1 MAAAGACQ
9 RTRKQD
15 FVRKQVTDLGVMV
28 RLLQDIVFRRP
39 GVKAGRVS
47 TRGSEATKPFP
58 EGKVWIGVSKS
69 DSERI
74 PPPHQGGWIGPRLA
88 QQGVAKTGSVDSEIF
103 ANLQKSPISTDFP
116 RATSLL
122 ATDGRRNA
130 SSGRQAI
137 EQVELAVVDELEDE
151 LAEEGVGP
159 SEAESGEAVSRICGV
174 REAMLD
180 AIKKREVYPKADLS
194 LDE

>member
-1 MAAAGACQ
+1 MVDWSEGRQSEANYYEVGVKDGRVAAAGACQ

-39 GVKAGRVS
+39 GVRSGRVS
-47 TRGSEATKPFP
+47 TRWSEATKPFP

-88 QQGVAKTGSVDSEIF
+88 QQSVAKTGFVDSKIF
-103 ANLQKSPISTDFP
+103 ANLQKSLISTNFP
-116 RATSLL
+116 RATPFPPR
-122 ATDGRRNA
+122 TDG
-130 SSGRQAI
+130 
-137 EQVELAVVDELEDE
+137 E
-151 LAEEGVGP
+151 
-159 SEAESGEAVSRICGV
+159 
-174 REAMLD
+174 
-180 AIKKREVYPKADLS
+180 
-194 LDE
+194 